1 MKGVT
6 MLIFLVRRIF
16 YLILTLFGVSVAV
29 FAISELAPGNIA
41 INSLGNTI
49 TPAQEA
55 SFNAQNGLDQP
66 PVTRYIRWMLGSDWQ
81 ANSLIGSPVRRIF
94 EEENNRTNWWAVGE
108 GGVLF
113 QNYTDDGET
122 MIRVERLP
130 DGTTREV
137 TLGPEVWRKNEEGFD
152 IFWGVDREG
161 RAAMWVKGDQNEAW
175 TLNKGAWTNSL
186 GAPRQYVPLQ
196 YGLLRGDPGV
206 SFLTRRPVA
215 ETLIPRL
222 MNTLILAG
230 LAFVVVMPLALAL
243 GLIAGLNEGRL
254 IDRFLSIT
262 SLMATATPE
271 FASGIFLI
279 LIFSSWLGWL
289 PGAVVITS
297 EGGLFENPLMLVLPV
312 VTLTLIE
319 LGYIL
324 RITRAS
330 MVEVM
335 RTNYIRTATLKGLPQ
350 RRIVLGHAL
359 RNALLAPIT
368 VIILHVNWLIGGI
381 VVVETLFGYPG
392 LGRYVMEAALFKDVF
407 AIEAATMVLVVIA
420 VGTQLFADLIY
431 TYLNPR
437 IRYA

>member
-1 MKGVT
+1 
-6 MLIFLVRRIF
+6 MLLFLARRIF
-16 YLILTLFGVSVAV
+16 YLVLTLFAVSVAV

-49 TPAQEA
+49 TPEQEA

-66 PVTRYIRWMLGSDWQ
+66 PVTRYVRWMLGSDWQ
-81 ANSLIGSPVRRIF
+81 AQGLIGAPVTRIF
-94 EEENNRTNWWAVGE
+94 EPENNRSSWWGVGA

-113 QNYTDDGET
+113 QHRTDDGET

-130 DGTTREV
+130 DGAAREV
-137 TLGPEVWRKNEEGFD
+137 PLGPEVWQKDAQGFD
-152 IFWGVDREG
+152 TFWGVDQEG
-161 RAAMWVKGDQNEAW
+161 RAAMWVRGSQNEAW
-175 TLNKGAWTNSL
+175 TLNKGAWTNSP
-186 GAPRQYVPLQ
+186 GAPAQYIPLQ
-196 YGLLRGDPGV
+196 KGLLRGDPGV

-215 ETLIPRL
+215 ETLVPRL
-222 MNTLILAG
+222 INTLILAG

-243 GLIAGLNEGRL
+243 GLLAGLNEGRL
-254 IDRFLSIT
+254 LDRFLSVS

-289 PGAVVITS
+289 PGAVVVTS
-297 EGGLFENPLMLVLPV
+297 DNGLFQNPLMLVLPV

-350 RRIVLGHAL
+350 RQIVLKHAL

-420 VGTQLFADLIY
+420 VTTQLFADVIY

-437 IRYA
+437 IRYT

>member
-1 MKGVT
+1 
-6 MLIFLVRRIF
+6 MLIFLVRRIT
-16 YLILTLFGVSVAV
+16 YLTITLFFVSIAV
-29 FAISELAPGNIA
+29 FAISEIAPGNIA

-49 TPAQEA
+49 TPAQES

-66 PVTRYIRWMLGSDWQ
+66 PITRYMRWIFGSDWQ
-81 ANSLIGSPVRRIF
+81 ASQLIGSSVTRLF
-94 EEENNRTNWWAVGE
+94 EPENNRTSWWGVGD

-113 QNYTDDGET
+113 QNFTDDGET
-122 MIRVERLP
+122 MQRVERLA

-137 TLGPEVWRKNEEGFD
+137 TLGPEVWRKDGEGFD

-161 RAAMWVKGDQNEAW
+161 RAAMWIRGDQNEAW
-175 TLNKGAWTNSL
+175 TQNKGAWTNST

-196 YGLLRGDPGV
+196 RGLLRGDAGT
-206 SFLTRRPVA
+206 SFLTRRPVT
-215 ETLIPRL
+215 ETLVPRL
-222 MNTLILAG
+222 LNTLILAG
-230 LAFVVVMPLALAL
+230 IAFVVVMPLALAL
-243 GLIAGLNEGRL
+243 GLLAGLNEGRF
-254 IDRFLSIT
+254 IDRLLSVS

-289 PGAVVITS
+289 PGAVVVTS
-297 EGGLFENPLMLVLPV
+297 DSGLFQNPLMLVLPV
-312 VTLTLIE
+312 ATLTLLE

-350 RRIVLGHAL
+350 HRIVLGHAL

-368 VIILHVNWLIGGI
+368 VIILHINWLIGGI

-407 AIEAATMVLVVIA
+407 AIEAATMVLVLIA
-420 VGTQLFADLIY
+420 VGTQLFADMFY

-437 IRYA
+437 SRFGA

>member
-1 MKGVT
+1 
-6 MLIFLVRRIF
+6 MLLFLARRIF
-16 YLILTLFGVSVAV
+16 YLVLTLFAVSVAV

-49 TPAQEA
+49 TPEQEA

-66 PVTRYIRWMLGSDWQ
+66 PVTRYVRWMLGSDWQ
-81 ANSLIGSPVRRIF
+81 AQGLIGAPVTRIF
-94 EEENNRTNWWAVGE
+94 EPENNRTNWWGVGA

-113 QNYTDDGET
+113 QNRTDDGEI
-122 MIRVERLP
+122 MIRIERLP
-130 DGTTREV
+130 DGATRDV
-137 TLGPEVWRKNEEGFD
+137 PLGPEVWTKDAQGFD
-152 IFWGVDREG
+152 TFWGIDQEG
-161 RAAMWVKGDQNEAW
+161 RAAMWVRGSQNEAW
-175 TLNKGAWTNSL
+175 TLNKGAWTNSP
-186 GAPRQYVPLQ
+186 GAPAQYIPLQ
-196 YGLLRGDPGV
+196 KGLLRGDPGV

-215 ETLIPRL
+215 ETLVPRL
-222 MNTLILAG
+222 VNTLILAG

-243 GLIAGLNEGRL
+243 GLLAGLNEGRL
-254 IDRFLSIT
+254 IDRLLSVS

-279 LIFSSWLGWL
+279 LIFSAWLGWL
-289 PGAVVITS
+289 PGAVVVTS
-297 EGGLFENPLMLVLPV
+297 DAGLFANPLMLVLPV

-350 RRIVLGHAL
+350 RQIVLKHAL

-407 AIEAATMVLVVIA
+407 AIEAATMVLVLIA
-420 VGTQLFADLIY
+420 VTTQLFADLIY

-437 IRYA
+437 IRYT